1 MCITDLCILKYS
13 SSIIIQRQK
22 TMEGWNEKK
31 GELKK
36 KLIVLLESDKSP
48 VEDQQEDIIPKLQEN
63 TGKTNEE
70 MLRIINE
77 L

>member
-1 MCITDLCILKYS
+1 
-13 SSIIIQRQK
+13 
-22 TMEGWNEKK
+22 MEGWNEKK

-36 KLIVLLESDKSP
+36 KFKVLLEPDKSP
-48 VEDQQEDIIPKLQEN
+48 VENRQEDIIPKLQEN

-70 MLRIINE
+70 LLRIINE

>member
-1 MCITDLCILKYS
+1 
-13 SSIIIQRQK
+13 
-22 TMEGWNEKK
+22 MEGWNEKK